1 MIGIC
6 GRGITFS
13 VCSLL
18 GVLGSSDKSH
28 LNRLYCLQINIQ
40 CFLFVWFR
48 FLLSFC
54 LFIIFFIIIFICL
67 FIVSFF
73 NVYGFINHN
82 WQRKSKS
89 WLEYSLAT
97 LEVQKICSFLPV
109 RRLFPTQFPPIWP
122 RKRDSKQNISCF
134 CYNSVTVVILNIF
147 HFLLV
152 TI

>member
-13 VCSLL
+13 VCSL
-18 GVLGSSDKSH
+18 GFQWQSH

-48 FLLSFC
+48 FLLYFC
-54 LFIIFFIIIFICL
+54 LFIISFICV

-73 NVYGFINHN
+73 FNIYGFINHN

-97 LEVQKICSFLPV
+97 LEVQKISSFLPV

-134 CYNSVTVVILNIF
+134 CYNSGTVVILNIF
-147 HFLLV
+147 SFLLV